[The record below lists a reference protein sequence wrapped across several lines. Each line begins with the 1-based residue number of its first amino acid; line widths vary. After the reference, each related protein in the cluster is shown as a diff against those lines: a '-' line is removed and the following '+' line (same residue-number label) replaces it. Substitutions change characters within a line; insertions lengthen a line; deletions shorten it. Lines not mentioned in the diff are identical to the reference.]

1 MPEQEPSQPPL
12 DPEEAMNTALQ
23 AERQAVAGIEFCTR
37 QAAKL
42 VENAQQQA
50 RHLAER
56 TNRRI
61 SDLHA
66 RCTQATAE
74 RIDSMLKEDANEAD
88 EGVQPHVETE
98 FLQAVVDSV
107 AARLTG
113 ENESPD

>member
-1 MPEQEPSQPPL
+1 MPEDKSSPPL
-12 DPEEAMNTALQ
+12 DPGEAMNTALQ
-23 AERQAVAGIEFCTR
+23 AEREAVAGIESCTR

-42 VENAQQQA
+42 VEDAQQQA
-50 RHLAER
+50 RRIAER
-56 TNRRI
+56 TTRRI
-61 SDLHA
+61 SELHA
-66 RCTQATAE
+66 RCTQATAK

-88 EGVQPHVETE
+88 EAVQPHVEAE